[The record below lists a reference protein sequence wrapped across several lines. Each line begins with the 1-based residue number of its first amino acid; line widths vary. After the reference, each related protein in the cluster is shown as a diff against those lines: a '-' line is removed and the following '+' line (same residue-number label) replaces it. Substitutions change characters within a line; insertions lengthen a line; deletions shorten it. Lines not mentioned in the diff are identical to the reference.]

1 LSGATPNGSTSGNRE
16 FYHRGVKLLALLLL
30 VAAQFGC
37 TTLANQRDLYSP
49 EPAPDSHEAM
59 RQVRARPQS
68 EQTPAPKPQ
77 FR

>member
-1 LSGATPNGSTSGNRE
+1 MGNRE

-30 VAAQFGC
+30 VAAQLGC

-49 EPAPDSHEAM
+49 EPAPDSHEATRQM
-59 RQVRARPQS
+59 RTRPQN
-68 EQTPAPKPQ
+68 EHTPVPKPE